1 MIAQVMVH
9 APFDWEK
16 QQRLLETQSL
26 SACYE
31 MLCITLNNEIEIER
45 YRRSVQEKVK
55 ARVDKQQKEYYLREQ
70 MKVIREELGDDGPNT
85 EAEAFRE
92 AVKKLE
98 ASDEVK
104 ERIEKEIQ
112 RFLNAGLILQRHR

>member
-1 MIAQVMVH
+1 
-9 APFDWEK
+9 
-16 QQRLLETQSL
+16 
-26 SACYE
+26 

-85 EAEAFRE
+85 EAEGFRE

-112 RFLNAGLILQRHR
+112 RFLNAGFNSAEASVCLLYTSRCV